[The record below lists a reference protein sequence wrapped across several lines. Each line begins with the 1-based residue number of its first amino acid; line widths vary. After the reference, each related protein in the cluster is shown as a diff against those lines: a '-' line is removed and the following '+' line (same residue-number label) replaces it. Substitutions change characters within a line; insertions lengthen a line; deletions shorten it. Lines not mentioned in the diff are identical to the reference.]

1 MVDPADFQQSYIN
14 TVLHLYFN
22 FHKYCITIY
31 VHIKKKKNYRSKEE
45 YEVAVKNSFSIAGVC
60 RYLGI
65 KPIGGNYKT
74 VNNAILEYGIDTSHF
89 TGQGWNIGLKFN
101 PNPTILTSDLLIN
114 NSNYNSYKLKNR
126 LLRDGYKEYICEK
139 CKRTEWEGEPIPLEL
154 HHINGD
160 NRDNRIENLQLLCPN
175 CHAQTDNYRGRKKSA
190 PVKKQEVESP

>member
-1 MVDPADFQQSYIN
+1 M
-14 TVLHLYFN
+14 
-22 FHKYCITIY
+22 
-31 VHIKKKKNYRSKEE
+31 KKKKNYRSKEE

-175 CHAQTDNYRGRKKSA
+175 CHAQTDNYRGRKTSA
-190 PVKKQEVESP
+190 PVKK